1 MPRTDTAAREIAAAP
16 EHVYAAFVDEEAL
29 TAWLP
34 PEGMTG
40 AFERFDPTPGGG
52 YRMRLSY
59 APGTAHQGKTDEESD
74 VVEGRFVEIVV
85 GERVVQEVDFVSDD
99 SAFSGTMRM
108 TWRVMPSDRGSRVEI
123 RAENVPSGVSAA
135 EHAIGLAS
143 SLANLAAHLGEGG
156 SAGGP

>member
-1 MPRTDTAAREIAAAP
+1 MPRTDTAVREIAVAP
-16 EHVYAAFVDEEAL
+16 DRVYAAFVDEEAL
-29 TAWLP
+29 IAWLP

-40 AFERFDPTPGGG
+40 AFEHFDPTPGGG

-59 APGTAHQGKTDEESD
+59 GPGTAHRGKTDEASD
-74 VVEGRFVEIVV
+74 LVEARFVEIVA

-99 SAFSGTMRM
+99 SAFRGTMRM

-123 RAENVPSGVSAA
+123 RAENVPSGISAA

-156 SAGGP
+156 PAGGP